1 MEQLANLMIDPLL
14 DPAVLVPT
22 IAVSAAL
29 VSGLAARLVERWQEH
44 LPRVRTNERNS
55 L

>member
-1 MEQLANLMIDPLL
+1 MEQLTNLLVDALL

-29 VSGLAARLVERWQEH
+29 VSGLAARLVELCQDY
-44 LPRVRTNERNS
+44 LPRRQPD
-55 L
+55 